1 MIELRGHHIFC
12 LLGYRGMGYSKEY
25 VENMTKVHTI
35 LREQTE
41 TMIQIIPGP
50 DDLCAKFPDDQPYHC
65 LDKGVYEHDADILK
79 RLALTFSDVL
89 PDAKW
94 NAGFARMLC
103 LRILPSC
110 V

>member
-12 LLGYRGMGYSKEY
+12 LLGYRGMGYSVEY

-50 DDLCAKFPDDQPYHC
+50 DDLCAKFPDDQPYHY
-65 LDKGVYEHDADILK
+65 LDKGGTRRRHPQASWPNIQRRSPLV
-79 RLALTFSDVL
+79 RSGT
-89 PDAKW
+89 PDSRECCA
-94 NAGFARMLC
+94 
-103 LRILPSC
+103 
-110 V
+110 